1 MTHFSIPTDL
11 RNARILISNDD
22 GVHAAGINALA
33 EVVRTLCDD
42 VWVVAPAT
50 EQSGVGHS
58 LTLHQPLRVNQ
69 LEERVFSVNGTPT
82 DCVLLAV
89 KEIIPKDKP
98 ISLVVSGVNHGDNM
112 AEHVTYSGTIAATM
126 EATLLGIPAIAFSRA
141 INDKLE
147 KLDWQTTKQA
157 IGAVIKKLQGVSWH
171 GRSLL
176 SVNIPDCAPYELGE
190 IKLVRQGSRASGD
203 AVHVRTDPR
212 GRTYYWIGATDYSGA
227 MFANDTDCAA
237 VEANN
242 IAITP
247 ISMDL
252 TNYEMLAQIDQHLN
266 AKNAARFI

>member
-1 MTHFSIPTDL
+1 MINFSIPSDL
-11 RNARILISNDD
+11 RNSRILISNDD
-22 GVHAAGINALA
+22 SVNAEGIKVLT
-33 EVVRTLCDD
+33 EVMRKFSDD
-42 VWVVAPAT
+42 VWVVAPST
-50 EQSGVGHS
+50 EQSGAGHS

-69 LEERVFSVNGTPT
+69 LEERIFSVTGTPT

-89 KEIIPKDKP
+89 KEIIPKDKT

-126 EATLLGIPAIAFSRA
+126 EATLLGIPAIAFSRS
-141 INDKLE
+141 INAFP
-147 KLDWQTTKQA
+147 LDWQTTKQA
-157 IGAVIKKLQGVSWH
+157 VAKVMKGLQGAEWH

-176 SVNIPDCAPYELGE
+176 SVNIPDCAPNQLGE
-190 IKLVRQGSRASGD
+190 IKVVRQGSRSGGD

-212 GRTYYWIGATDYSGA
+212 GRTYYWIGGTDYSGIT
-227 MFANDTDCAA
+227 FEPETDCAA

-252 TNYEMLAQIDQHLN
+252 TNYDMLAQLDQHLN
-266 AKNAARFI
+266 IKDAA